1 MSIDRSH
8 VDHAAELARLELSD
22 DERERLRGELGQI
35 LQAFEALNMLDT
47 EHIPP
52 TAQVIPLGNVERD
65 DVVADSLPQDAVLDN
80 APRVEDGQIRV
91 PPVLDES

>member
-1 MSIDRSH
+1 MSIDRSQ

-35 LQAFEALNMLDT
+35 LQAFEALNTLDT

-65 DVVADSLPQDAVLDN
+65 DKVADSLPLDSVLAN

-91 PPVLDES
+91 PPVLEGS

>member
-1 MSIDRSH
+1 MSIDRSQ
-8 VDHAAELARLELSD
+8 VDHAAELARLALTD

-35 LQAFEALNMLDT
+35 LQAFEALNALDT
-47 EHIPP
+47 DHIPP

-65 DVVADSLPQDAVLDN
+65 DAVTDSLPPDAVLDN

-91 PPVLDES
+91 PPVLDGS

>member
-1 MSIDRSH
+1 MSIDRSQ
-8 VDHAAELARLELSD
+8 VDHAADLARLALSD

-35 LQAFEALNMLDT
+35 LQAFEALNTLDT

-65 DVVADSLPQDAVLDN
+65 DKVADSLPLNSVLAN
-80 APRVEDGQIRV
+80 APGVEDGQIRV
-91 PPVLDES
+91 PPVLEGS

>member
-1 MSIDRSH
+1 MSIDRSQ

-22 DERERLRGELGQI
+22 DERERLRGELGRI
-35 LQAFEALNMLDT
+35 LQAFEALNALDT
-47 EHIPP
+47 DHIPP

-65 DVVADSLPQDAVLDN
+65 DVTADSLSLETVLSN

>member
-1 MSIDRSH
+1 MSIDRSQ

-35 LQAFEALNMLDT
+35 LQAFEALNTLDT

-52 TAQVIPLGNVERD
+52 NRPGHPA
-65 DVVADSLPQDAVLDN
+65 
-80 APRVEDGQIRV
+80 GQRRAR
-91 PPVLDES
+91 

>member
-1 MSIDRSH
+1 MSIDRSQ

-22 DERERLRGELGQI
+22 DERERLRGELGRI
-35 LQAFEALNMLDT
+35 LQAFETLNALDT
-47 EHIPP
+47 DHIPP

-65 DVVADSLPQDAVLDN
+65 DVVADSLPLDAVLVN

-91 PPVLDES
+91 PPVLEGS